1 MHEVALAKIL
11 DRDRPPKTG
20 REKRITAP
28 QWSGTI
34 SLASGRVKTD
44 REPGTIEFAEGF
56 RHSCNPRERR
66 QGICGGAVAGEI
78 RKELL
83 EVGIVEWRRDP
94 FGFTSG

>member
-1 MHEVALAKIL
+1 MHELALTDL
-11 DRDRPPKTG
+11 DRDQSPNRGGK
-20 REKRITAP
+20 KRITAP

-34 SLASGRVKTD
+34 SSGVGRVKAD
-44 REPGTIEFAEGF
+44 REPGPIVFAQGF
-56 RHSCNPRERR
+56 RHSCNRRERR